1 MGLTM
6 PDTVKTAVLLLA
18 HGTPDRLGEMALY
31 LDKVTGGRP
40 MPAHVV
46 EELQHRYAEIGL
58 REEPLAEGPPLT
70 RWTLLQGH
78 LLAEALGAPVYVGMR
93 NWHPYIAEAVARMK
107 ADGVRHAKVLCLA
120 PQNSRTSTGLYRRA
134 LDAALGDTPG
144 EAFTYDF
151 IAGWA
156 DEPSLVQAFAD
167 RMWPAWAEACAKAGR
182 RVPVLFTAHSVPCR
196 TIRAT
201 TAEEAARGA
210 AARPGAPV
218 PAEGIQNY
226 GTARAGDPYPVECK
240 GTAAAVAKRLAA
252 VGMTEAD
259 WVFAF
264 QSQGVAGAPWIGPSV
279 EDTLKGL
286 AEAGHTAVVMQPI
299 GFLCDH
305 VEILY
310 DIDIN
315 FRDFG
320 REIGLEITR
329 AESLNDSPFL
339 VRALEHVLATR
350 TAADHASDPSA
361 SAWTAPAEVRTG
373 PLPEPAGQLQPA

>member
-1 MGLTM
+1 MSES
-6 PDTVKTAVLLLA
+6 AILLLA
-18 HGTPDRLGEMALY
+18 HGTPDRLSEMAEY
-31 LDKVTGGRP
+31 LNKVTGGRP
-40 MPAHVV
+40 MPQNVV

-58 REEPLAEGPPLT
+58 REEPLPEGPPLT
-70 RWTLLQGH
+70 RWTLKQGR
-78 LLAEALGAPVYVGMR
+78 LLADATKQPVYVGMR
-93 NWHPYIAEAVARMK
+93 NWHPYIADTVAEMK
-107 ADGVRHAKVLCLA
+107 ADSVLHAKVLCLA

-134 LDAALGDTPG
+134 LDAALQPEGNG
-144 EAFTYDF
+144 FTYDF

-156 DEPSLVQAFAD
+156 DEPLLVQAFAE
-167 RMWPAWAEACAKAGR
+167 RLWPAWAEACAKAGS

-201 TAEEAARGA
+201 NASQAAEGS

-226 GTARAGDPYPVECK
+226 GTATAGDPYPVECK
-240 GTAAAVAKRLAA
+240 QTAAAVAKRLAP

-259 WVFAF
+259 WCFAF

-279 EDTLKGL
+279 EDTLRAL
-286 AEAGHTAVVMQPI
+286 AEAGHKAVVMQPI

-320 REIGLEITR
+320 RTLGIEVTR
-329 AESLNDSPFL
+329 AESLNDSPL
-339 VRALEHVLATR
+339 LIQALQHVLS
-350 TAADHASDPSA
+350 TAQSPH
-361 SAWTAPAEVRTG
+361 AEVVSTSSTKDVELQTA
-373 PLPEPAGQLQPA
+373 PLPEPELATA